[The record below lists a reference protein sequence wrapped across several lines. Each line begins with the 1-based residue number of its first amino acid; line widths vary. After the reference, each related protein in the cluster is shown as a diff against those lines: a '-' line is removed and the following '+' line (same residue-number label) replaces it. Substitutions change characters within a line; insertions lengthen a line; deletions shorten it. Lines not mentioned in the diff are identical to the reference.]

1 MNTEKNLFKSIPNF
15 LNRIQLNKKTHP
27 EQLTGFI
34 HIMTDNK
41 MDKKKLVKSLAL
53 GWQKD
58 HLLKVDKEVTHFNSE
73 LGPVWILQRKE
84 VKSSSNHFGLLD
96 DSNYAWYRE
105 QVGSLFG
112 FFRAYQLKQVSI
124 NFYGSNA
131 VAEKASLLG
140 LGLSAYNYFSVIEGA
155 QENDWPLVYVNK
167 ERGSFKKEILDDAL
181 GTSQCINAARHL
193 TNMPPNLL
201 NPDSYSEIVK
211 ATFAKIKNVKI
222 DIWDD
227 KRLQKEGMGLH
238 LAVGQGALN
247 PPCLVHIQYRPKT
260 KAKKIKK
267 PIALVGKG
275 ITFDTGGLDI
285 KPSSAM
291 RLMKKDMGG
300 SAAVFGT
307 MLWAVHA
314 EIDQPLDAYLAL
326 AENAISDRAMRP
338 SDVYQARNGLKV
350 EIHNTDAEGRLV
362 LADALDVAVTQKD
375 EPKFVINVATLT
387 GAIKVALGAEVAGL
401 FSNDDTLA
409 LELSRAGIEMGEL
422 NWRMPLLQRMNGSMA
437 SPFSNMVNATDGF
450 GGAITAALF
459 LEKFVR
465 GKAWAH
471 MDIYGWNDKPS
482 GSLSFAGGNGQAVQT
497 LIGFLQ
503 KTK

>member
-15 LNRIQLNKKTHP
+15 LNRIQLNKKPHT

-34 HIMTDNK
+34 HIMA
-41 MDKKKLVKSLAL
+41 DKKSDKNRLVNSLAL
-53 GWQKD
+53 GWQKE
-58 HLLKVDKEVTHFNSE
+58 HLMKFDKEITHFNSDM
-73 LGPVWILQRKE
+73 GPVWIIQRKE
-84 VKSSSNHFGLLD
+84 GKGSLNHFGLLD

-105 QVGSLFG
+105 QIGSLTG

-131 VAEKASLLG
+131 VVEKAALVG
-140 LGLSAYNYFSVIEGA
+140 LGLAAYNYLSVIEGA
-155 QENDWPLVYVNK
+155 NENDWPLVFVNK
-167 ERGSFKKEILDDAL
+167 DRGTFKKEILDDAIC
-181 GTSQCINAARHL
+181 TSQCVNSARHL

-201 NPDSYSEIVK
+201 NPDSYAEIVK
-211 ATFAKIKNVKI
+211 STFAKIKNVKVEV
-222 DIWDD
+222 WDD
-227 KRLQKEGMGLH
+227 TRLQKEGMGLH
-238 LAVGQGALN
+238 LAVGKGALN
-247 PPCLVHIQYRPKT
+247 PPCLVHIRYRPKSKT
-260 KAKKIKK
+260 KKIKK

-285 KPSSAM
+285 KPSAAM

-300 SAAVFGT
+300 SSAVFGA
-307 MLWAVHA
+307 MLWAVQA

-338 SDVYQARNGLKV
+338 SDVYKARNGLKV

-362 LADALDVAVTQKD
+362 LADALDVAVTQKE

-387 GAIKVALGAEVAGL
+387 GAIKVALGGEVAGL
-401 FSNDDTLA
+401 FSNDDDLA

-422 NWRMPLLQRMNGSMA
+422 NWRMPLLQKMNASMA